1 MNTQERKSAINS
13 PASPFGLENEAAYQ
27 AWQQRKLIDYP
38 TTSGDLLVPVADP
51 MCLTNA
57 EKKRLL
63 AVIRKTNMVVT
74 HCLQPDAA
82 DKDIPRA
89 LGRQLGLHRLDP
101 NMLADDDG
109 ITSLEVVADKSHRG
123 YIPYS
128 NRRLLW
134 HTDGYYNRP
143 EQQIRAF
150 ILHCVR
156 PAPEGGE
163 NALCDPEMVYL
174 AMRDHN
180 PDYIAALMHPQAM
193 TIPANDEASAG
204 HMRPAQT
211 GPVFSID
218 TTGNLHM
225 RYTARTR
232 SIEWRQ
238 DPTTLAAVSWLEVF
252 LSSEQAGLFRHR
264 LGAGQ
269 GILSNNTLH
278 NRTAFV
284 DGPASGDRRL
294 LYRARYY
301 DRIADTDII
310 VAHRQDGKLC

>member
-1 MNTQERKSAINS
+1 MNTQERKSAIDP
-13 PASPFGLENEAAYQ
+13 PASPFCLENESDYQ
-27 AWQQRKLIDYP
+27 DWRQRKLIDYP
-38 TTSGDLLVPVADP
+38 TNGGDLLVPVADP
-51 MCLTNA
+51 MSLTAA

-63 AVIRKTNMVVT
+63 AVIRKTNMVVY
-74 HCLQPDAA
+74 HCLLPDVA

-89 LGRQLGLHRLDP
+89 LGRQLGLHRLDS

-109 ITSLEVVADKSHRG
+109 ITSLEVVAGKSGRG

-134 HTDGYYNRP
+134 HTDGYYNQP

-163 NALCDPEMVYL
+163 NALCDPEMVYM
-174 AMRDHN
+174 AMRDRN

-193 TIPANDEASAG
+193 TIPANEEAAG

-218 TTGNLHM
+218 DAGNLHM

-238 DPTTLAAVSWLEVF
+238 DPTTLAAVSWLGDF
-252 LSSEQAGLFRHR
+252 LNSAQAGLFRHR
-264 LGAGQ
+264 LAAGQ
-269 GILSNNTLH
+269 GNLSNNVLH
-278 NRTAFV
+278 NRTAVV
-284 DGPASGDRRL
+284 DAPAPGDRRL

-301 DRIADTDII
+301 DRIADTD
-310 VAHRQDGKLC
+310 VVQAHRQDGKSC